1 MCINLMLIIEID
13 SITLDDED
21 VLKQVDLRQ
30 EALEKA
36 GFKVLRFADEDVL
49 TAIDQVKEIIEE
61 WVDNKGIPPPNPRQR
76 GR

>member
-1 MCINLMLIIEID
+1 MDLMLIIEVD
-13 SITLDDED
+13 GITHDDED
-21 VLKQVDLRQ
+21 VLKYDDLRQ
-30 EALEKA
+30 EALQKA
-36 GFKVLRFADEDVL
+36 GFTVLRFADEDVL